1 MSAGVDTL
9 SDFSPDPNSP
19 AGIAAHWI
27 SELDLSDQY
36 YSDYL
41 KRCGKITD
49 RYRDKVDQAFINS
62 QRRRISVL
70 WSNIETLKP
79 ACYAKVPSAVV
90 LRRFK
95 DADPVG
101 RVASEVLE
109 RAIEASLDSYDF
121 DQVLKNVRDDFLLYA
136 RGIPWV
142 RYVAE
147 FGTASGDEAGESG
160 DSYGEPDIKGGPT
173 SGIEKMLNGAKSM
186 LGLGKPKMEG
196 TTEEI
201 EEAGENHPEEVV
213 TNERTLC
220 DHVCLN
226 DFGTNAARNWSEVR
240 FGWRRVYMTRAE
252 LKKRFGDKIGSQ
264 VPLDWKPQNQTSTDA
279 QKAEQFNKACVYEI
293 WDKDSRKVYW
303 ISKSWPLQ
311 PLDMRPDPLG
321 LKDFFPFPK
330 PAYGTLAADAIV
342 PIPDY
347 IYYQDQ
353 AEEIDELTLRINIL
367 TKAMRMVG
375 LYAADEKTNLQ
386 NVFRQSAEN
395 EMIPVDTWAAFKE
408 KGGVQGV
415 VEWVPVQQISFVLKQ
430 LNDIREQ
437 NFELM
442 YQITGI
448 SDIMRGD
455 TDANET
461 AAAQALKSTWGSS
474 RVREKQKEIARVAR
488 DIMRIMGEIIAE
500 KYGIDTLKR
509 ITNVKLLT
517 NMEKQQITQ
526 WQQAAQAFQAQ
537 QQAMQQQLMAQAQPN
552 QPPHQMPA
560 MQPPAPPF
568 PEDMMKLMDQPSW
581 EDVKEL
587 LENESKRMFR
597 IDVEANS
604 TIDIDM
610 AKAQAEANQFLTGL
624 GNLIAQSLEAIKA
637 APALGNL
644 TGEAIKFY
652 ARQYQV
658 GRQFEETID
667 QTIKQIAAQPPTPP
681 EGAEQPKGP
690 SPQELAI
697 EQERVKV
704 EAEELQV
711 RREEIAAGRENN
723 QIDGQTNTM
732 AVQAEMQR
740 TAADE
745 RMAQQ
750 DALMRRL
757 EAFLDA
763 QTRATEAHADAQAR
777 IHESSTDAN
786 IRRYETDN
794 APRPTNGAGQ

>member
-1 MSAGVDTL
+1 MTAAVNTL
-9 SDFSPDPNSP
+9 EDFNPDPNSP

-36 YSDYL
+36 YSDYW
-41 KRCGKITD
+41 KRCRMITD
-49 RYRDKVDQAFINS
+49 RYRDKQDNAFVTA
-62 QRRRISVL
+62 QKRRLSVL

-79 ACYAKVPSAVV
+79 ACYAKVPNCVV

-121 DQVLKNVRDDFLLYA
+121 DQVLKSVRDDFLLYA

-142 RYVAE
+142 RYTAE
-147 FGTASGDEAGESG
+147 FGPAPTGMAGASG

-173 SGIEKMLNGAKSM
+173 SGLGKLVNGAKSI
-186 LGLGKPKMEG
+186 LGLGKPETVGSTTVVEKEG
-196 TTEEI
+196 AGTPEEI
-201 EEAGENHPEEVV
+201 V
-213 TNERTLC
+213 TNERTIC

-226 DFGTNAARNWSEVR
+226 DFRTNAARNWSEVR
-240 FGWRRVYMTRAE
+240 WGSRLAYMSRAA
-252 LKKRFGDKIGSQ
+252 LKKRFGDKIGGQ
-264 VPLDWKPQNQTSTDA
+264 VPLDWKPENQSSVDA
-279 QKAEQFNKACVYEI
+279 QKAEQFNKACIYEI
-293 WDKDSRKVYW
+293 WDKDSGKVYW
-303 ISKSWPLQ
+303 ISKSWPQ
-311 PLDMRPDPLG
+311 APLDVRKDPLG

-330 PAYGTLAADAIV
+330 PAFGTLAADALI

-353 AEEIDELTLRINIL
+353 ANEVDELTLRINIL

-415 VEWVPVQQISFVLKQ
+415 VEWVPVQQIAFVLKQ
-430 LNDIREQ
+430 LNEIREE
-437 NFELM
+437 NFNLI

-455 TDANET
+455 TDPNET
-461 AAAQALKSTWGSS
+461 AAAQGLKSTWGSS
-474 RVREKQKEIARVAR
+474 RVREKQKEMARIAR

-500 KYGIDTLKR
+500 KYSIDTLKR
-509 ITNVKLLT
+509 MTNVKLLT
-517 NMEKQQITQ
+517 NSEKQQIMQ
-526 WQQAAQAFQAQ
+526 WQQAAAAMQAQ
-537 QQAMQQQLMAQAQPN
+537 QQAMQQQMMAQVQPGA
-552 QPPHQMPA
+552 PPPQMPA
-560 MQPPAPPF
+560 MQPPPPPF

-610 AKAQAEANQFLTGL
+610 ARAQAEADKFLTGL
-624 GNLIAQSLEAIKA
+624 GTLIAQSLEAVKS
-637 APALGNL
+637 APALGEL
-644 TGEAIKFY
+644 TSEAVKFY

-667 QTIKQIAAQPPTPP
+667 RTLSNIAKQPATPP
-681 EGAEQPKGP
+681 EGAEAAKGP

-704 EAEELQV
+704 EAEELKV
-711 RREEIAAGRENN
+711 RREEIAANAENN
-723 QIDGQTNTM
+723 RFDAQTN
-732 AVQAEMQR
+732 ALSVQAERER

-745 RMAQQ
+745 RIAAMELQMQ
-750 DALMRRL
+750 RMSDML
-757 EAFLDA
+757 EAMTRRHETNVDA
-763 QTRATEAHADAQAR
+763 G
-777 IHESSTDAN
+777 
-786 IRRYETDN
+786 IRRYEADSQP
-794 APRPTNGAGQ
+794 APSMNGAGA